1 MRVTK
6 RLVAVAA
13 ATATMAAMLAIPTSP
28 AGATSTV
35 TSVRITGVDREA
47 TSVAIAAGAVT
58 AQPTHVVLANS
69 RSYAD
74 SVTASALAGKIDGTI
89 ILLPADGSLSAAAK
103 AQLATATDVYI
114 VGGPSVVPATV
125 EAAVQAATTG
135 STTFTRLG
143 GATRFET
150 MKLVADNI
158 TDANV
163 ANLANKPTVLLANSA
178 NFADAVSASPA
189 AYAGDSN
196 GKVHPVLITPA
207 DSLAAETKAAITSLK
222 ATQVVILGGTAAVSA
237 AVEAEIDAMIGVS
250 VIRVAGA
257 DRYATADEFAKVLLT
272 PKASGG
278 FGWNAA
284 NVGLANL
291 AADGDGADALAASA
305 YLGQGQAPML
315 GTNNGVL
322 PATTTAF
329 LDTNK
334 AAVAT
339 LHIFGGIAAV
349 SAEVV
354 TAAETAAGKLA
365 SPTAAITAAEKST
378 VATVVF
384 SEKVTK
390 ASAETAGNYQLL
402 GANGAVFTNG
412 LAATMTDAGTTTSGT
427 TVALSFTS
435 GAPMVTGVTIQV
447 LSAAISTA
455 DGRTVA
461 AASTVITKDA
471 TAPTATL
478 TAVIGTAPASSGVAN
493 EFKVSF
499 SEPVTS
505 ALVAA
510 DFTLAGVAM
519 TTITPSDYTLG
530 AGAGSA
536 TLYTGVTITITGS
549 VMGQAQ
555 TLAIKAAAVTD
566 PAGNGNTAASTLVAA
581 DAARPTLT
589 SATLAVTNT
598 ATAQVVTGVSGLLFQ
613 AKTAGVAGNAVA
625 VDFLAEST
633 GTAATTV
640 SVAVVSGVTKIT
652 VTPAASATRE
662 QVAASIAANAQANA
676 LVKSTVLLSGDP
688 GTGTS
693 GFVGELGP
701 LTGGASTATVTSTFS
716 EDVKAPV
723 PASISY
729 DANAAG
735 NAPGAVTA
743 ATGTA
748 VATGNVVVST
758 HALTSATELPVLNV
772 ANVALTAG
780 AVVDNG
786 GNQIAAVTRNF

>member
-1 MRVTK
+1 
-6 RLVAVAA
+6 
-13 ATATMAAMLAIPTSP
+13 MAAMLAIPTSP

-530 AGAGSA
+530 TGAGLA
-536 TLYTGVTITITGS
+536 TLYTGVTITITTPS
-549 VMGQAQ
+549 AMGQAQ